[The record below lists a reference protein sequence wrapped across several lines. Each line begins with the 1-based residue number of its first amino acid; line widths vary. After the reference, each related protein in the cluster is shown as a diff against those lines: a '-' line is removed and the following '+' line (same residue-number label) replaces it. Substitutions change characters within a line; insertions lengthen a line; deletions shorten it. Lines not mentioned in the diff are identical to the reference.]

1 MRGSKSERGKKNLKR
16 RVQQVVSTSAITVTQ
31 RSAWCGKEA
40 RWVRPVSVAA
50 PSLPSSLFLHVIH
63 PPWLRVLCCECP
75 PTSVR
80 DEVKVGGRNASDS
93 LGDPQGTE
101 EGSSA
106 FQLAFGSGEQQVTRG
121 ERKAGVAG
129 LGKAAGGTWNSW
141 LCLEY

>member
-1 MRGSKSERGKKNLKR
+1 ML
-16 RVQQVVSTSAITVTQ
+16 ST
-31 RSAWCGKEA
+31 
-40 RWVRPVSVAA
+40 
-50 PSLPSSLFLHVIH
+50 

-93 LGDPQGTE
+93 LGNSQGT

-141 LCLEY
+141 LS

>member
-1 MRGSKSERGKKNLKR
+1 MGQTSERGCSLSP
-16 RVQQVVSTSAITVTQ
+16 VLLVSACYPPP
-31 RSAWCGKEA
+31 A
-40 RWVRPVSVAA
+40 
-50 PSLPSSLFLHVIH
+50 
-63 PPWLRVLCCECP
+63 PWLRVLCCECP

-93 LGDPQGTE
+93 LGNSQGTE

-141 LCLEY
+141 LS